1 MSDVEWHQARAAFET
16 ACRERLRDRGG
27 AHADCA
33 FKRLVV
39 EAGEVQAH
47 CRHVAE
53 PVSENGETFVEAL
66 AGPVPVW
73 G

>member
-1 MSDVEWHQARAAFET
+1 MTDLEWHRARAAFEA
-16 ACRERLRDRGG
+16 ACRERIRDRGG

-33 FKRLVV
+33 FKRIVI

-53 PVSENGETFVEAL
+53 PVRDEGEVFVEAL
-66 AGPVPVW
+66 AAPLPVW